1 MTGYDAGVAV
11 IHAPINTQVSVLNIL
26 RKPLPSKASLLNQIG
41 IPLFW
46 LLILTSGPLEAQVSG
61 TVIDSNTGLPLV
73 GARVTLQATDIR
85 TETAVDGSFSLPSVN
100 GLALKVVGAKKGY
113 FNQSVTVDTPQT
125 GTVISLDPVIAA
137 DDSSYN
143 FVTPFQCAVCH
154 PTQYEQ
160 WADSRMSHTGLN
172 TWVYDLFD
180 GTGTA
185 GGNNGYVYLTDSVHA
200 GVAPDGSC
208 ASCHQPEGWIANPF
222 SALAP
227 LSGPLT
233 EAQERGV
240 SCETCHKIADVDE
253 SNLNATGFIPG
264 AVTVQRPD
272 SSGLI
277 DQVMYGLL
285 GDVDFVV
292 QNQMRGSF
300 QPQLAAEACAV
311 CHQYSN
317 DPDHDN
323 NFNEPSSIPA
333 QETYTEWKNSPYG
346 DPSDPLFQTC
356 VDCHMSPFSTD
367 PVDACAAL
375 FPPLLRDPSAVHG
388 HDIQGTTPLFLEN
401 AVTLT
406 LGAIQDGDELAVD
419 AEILND
425 QTGHAVPSG
434 VTLRNMILKI
444 EATDAQGT
452 VLTQNSGDTIHPLG
466 GTGDPAQGFFAGL
479 PGKLFAKINRNAEG
493 TEGVIFT
500 DAEAIVSDNRI
511 APLATDLTQV
521 RFDLTGTVSPIQVEA
536 RLIYRRA
543 PRDLVAIKGW
553 QLDGIGQPLADIE
566 GPDFGTLMENST
578 TSIDVIPPTISP
590 FTYRIPVL
598 NSDGQNGFSATPEIV
613 QTSGSPIPCGGF
625 SMAVGHSS
633 ASLQATSIQISDE
646 LAAIDNNTGPDFFET
661 AIFGDGITIACLFDF
676 ALQQNLTFENATPI
690 ATIEYSGSAPQ
701 QSPYL
706 DFVETLGQPVVQNVV
721 ATVAGDSVAPETEG
735 ATEILVS
742 AEFYLRGDANLDGA
756 RDIGDPIS
764 LLGVLFANATP
775 IDCDDALDANDDG
788 LIDIADAIQ
797 ILSFLFGNQTLPEP
811 NDCGPD
817 PTIDS
822 LDCPGYTCP

>member
-1 MTGYDAGVAV
+1 M
-11 IHAPINTQVSVLNIL
+11 IL
-26 RKPLPSKASLLNQIG
+26 GLG
-41 IPLFW
+41 FF
-46 LLILTSGPLEAQVSG
+46 SGPSLEGQVSG
-61 TVIDSNTGLPLV
+61 TVIDSNTGLPLAGV
-73 GARVTLQATDIR
+73 RVTLQATDVR
-85 TETAVDGSFSLPSVN
+85 TVTATDGTFSLPSVN
-100 GLALKVVGAKKGY
+100 GMALKIVGAQKGY
-113 FNQSVTVDTPQT
+113 FNGVVTVDTPQT
-125 GTVISLDPVIAA
+125 GATISMDPVIPA
-137 DDSSYN
+137 DDPGYN

-154 PTQYEQ
+154 PVQFEQ

-185 GGNNGYVYLTDSVHA
+185 GGNNGYVYLRDSIHA

-208 ASCHQPEGWIANPF
+208 ASCHQPEGWIEQPF
-222 SALAP
+222 SPLAP

-253 SNLNATGFIPG
+253 SQLDATGFIPG

-272 SSGLI
+272 SSGLV

-311 CHQYSN
+311 CHEYNS

-323 NFNEPSSIPA
+323 DFNEPSSIPA
-333 QETYTEWKNSPYG
+333 QETYSEWKNSPYG

-356 VDCHMSPFSTD
+356 VDCHMTPFSTD

-375 FPPLLRDPSAVHG
+375 FPPLLRDPSTVHG
-388 HDIQGTTPLFLEN
+388 HDIQGTTPVFLEN

-406 LGAIQDGDELAVD
+406 LDAIQDGDELAVD

-425 QTGHAVPSG
+425 QTGHAVPTG

-444 EATDAQGT
+444 TATDAQGME
-452 VLTQNSGDTIHPLG
+452 LTQNSGDTIHPMG
-466 GTGDPAQGFFAGL
+466 GTGDPAQGFFSGL

-500 DAEAIVSDNRI
+500 DAEAIVLDNRI

-521 RFDLTGTVSPIQVEA
+521 RFDLTGSVSPISVEA

-566 GPDFGTLMENST
+566 GPDFGTLMENAN
-578 TSIDVIPPTISP
+578 TSIDVIPPTVSP
-590 FTYRIPVL
+590 FTYRVPQLI
-598 NSDGQNGFSATPEIV
+598 SDGAGSFSATTEIL
-613 QTSGSPIPCGGF
+613 QTSGAPIPCGGF
-625 SMAVGHSS
+625 SMGVGHD
-633 ASLQATSIQISDE
+633 AAALMATSVQISDQ

-661 AIFGDGITIACLFDF
+661 AIFNEGITIACLFDF
-676 ALQQNLTFENATPI
+676 ALQQTLSFEQGVAI
-690 ATIEYSGSAPQ
+690 ATVNYSGSTPT

-721 ATVAGDSVAPETEG
+721 ATLAGDSVAPETEG
-735 ATEILVS
+735 ATEIVIIS
-742 AEFYLRGDANLDGA
+742 EQFIRGDANLDGA
-756 RDIGDPIS
+756 RDIGDPIT
-764 LLGVLFANATP
+764 LLGVLFASATP

-797 ILSFLFGNQTLPEP
+797 ILSYLFGNQSLPEP
-811 NDCGPD
+811 DACGPD
-817 PTIDS
+817 PTDDG

>member
-1 MTGYDAGVAV
+1 MVHPPQSTQPSSNKDFTESQNVPENLLKGIFGLFFCVFLLAN
-11 IHAPINTQVSVLNIL
+11 NT
-26 RKPLPSKASLLNQIG
+26 
-41 IPLFW
+41 
-46 LLILTSGPLEAQVSG
+46 LEAQVSG
-61 TVIDSNTGLPLV
+61 TVVDSNTGLPMA
-73 GARVTLQATDIR
+73 GARVTLQATEIR
-85 TETAVDGSFSLPSVN
+85 TETATDGSFSLPTVN
-100 GLALKVVGAKKGY
+100 GLALVIVGAQKGY
-113 FNQSVTVDTPQT
+113 FNGAVTVDTPQS
-125 GTVISLDPVIAA
+125 GTVISLDPITSE
-137 DDSSYN
+137 DDPNYN

-154 PTQYEQ
+154 PTQFEQ

-180 GTGTA
+180 GTGTV
-185 GGNNGYVYLTDSVHA
+185 GGNNGYVYLRDSIHA

-222 SALAP
+222 SPLAP

-233 EAQERGV
+233 DAQDRGV
-240 SCETCHKIADVDE
+240 SCETCHKIAHVDE
-253 SNLNATGFIPG
+253 SQLNATGFIPG

-311 CHQYSN
+311 CHQYSS

-323 NFNEPSSIPA
+323 DFNEPSSIPA
-333 QETYTEWKNSPYG
+333 QQTYSEWKNSPYG
-346 DPSDPLFQTC
+346 DPNDPLFQTC

-367 PVDACAAL
+367 PVSACAAL
-375 FPPLLRDPSAVHG
+375 FPPLLRQPATVHG

-406 LGAIQDGDELAVD
+406 LDAIQDGDELAVD

-425 QTGHAVPSG
+425 QTGHAVPTG

-444 EATDAQGT
+444 TATDAQGT
-452 VLTQNSGDTIHPLG
+452 VLNQNSGDTIHPLG
-466 GTGDPAQGFFAGL
+466 GIGDPSQGFFSGL
-479 PGKLFAKINRNAEG
+479 PGKLFAKINRNAEN

-521 RFDLTGTVSPIQVEA
+521 RFDLSGSVSPINVEA
-536 RLIYRRA
+536 RLIFRRA
-543 PRDLVAIKGW
+543 PREMVATKGW

-566 GPDFGTLMENST
+566 GPDFGSLMENAT
-578 TSIDVIPPTISP
+578 TIVEVTPPSVSP
-590 FTYRIPVL
+590 FTYRIPYL
-598 NSDGQNGFSATPEIV
+598 NNDGLNGFSSTPEIV
-613 QTSGSPIPCGGF
+613 QTSGTPIPCGGF
-625 SMAVGHSS
+625 SMGVGHSAS
-633 ASLQATSIQISDE
+633 ALQATSIEISAE
-646 LAAIDNNTGPDFFET
+646 LASIDNNTGPDFFET
-661 AIFGDGITIACLFDF
+661 SIYSDGITIACLFDF
-676 ALQQNLTFENATPI
+676 ALQQTLTFDTATPI
-690 ATIEYSGSAPQ
+690 ATIEYIGTTPQ

-706 DFVETLGQPVVQNVV
+706 EFVDTLSQPAVQNVV
-721 ATVAGDSVAPETEG
+721 ATVAGDSVIPETED

-742 AEFYLRGDANLDGA
+742 LNLFIRGDANQDGT
-756 RDIGDPIS
+756 RDIGDPIT
-764 LLGVLFANATP
+764 LLGVLFANSTP
-775 IDCDDALDANDDG
+775 INCDDALDANDDG
-788 LIDIADAIQ
+788 VVDIADSIQ
-797 ILSFLFGNQTLPEP
+797 ILSYLFGNQSLPEP
-811 NDCGPD
+811 SDCGPD
-817 PTIDS
+817 PTFDS